1 MGKINDKIVGNIS
14 YFSYISIKLKTQI
27 MNELTKLE
35 EAAASKSK
43 LNDNLN
49 YQPLKLI
56 FEIITNIP
64 KIASNIFWN
73 FKKETN
79 GIRIIFRQ
87 NVGTTIQTIQNGLAT
102 NSKIE
107 DETHFDGKNGNHG
120 GLFGTGLSLV
130 NQYVTELFIRT
141 SGQQWDGKTDAVTS
155 YDIDNDTIE
164 IELLIPIG
172 SYKQKYIKD
181 AKDLIEKTDFFISSN
196 ERKHNFIV
204 EGFTPTE
211 NIELSKPLQKEIL
224 VWKTPTGTDK
234 DSCDFDKVKDE
245 HGNPISESIIP
256 ITISRGKKGEQE
268 HIVKLKD
275 FQIGKLKQVPKCWNV
290 DDINKPFLVLVSE
303 EANQV
308 VGIVSWTGSHP
319 VSVNNSCIIA
329 RVSKVDLRWLFGTA
343 DKMEGFHYVADTE
356 FVKWTKGVLNK
367 YYPDSNVVESGG
379 QFFSKDVIVYDK
391 IGKTPSNN
399 FRKDIGLEW
408 MNSLTTQ
415 QREKLVYLEW
425 SAGKDRFD
433 FYIWLAE
440 DGKVTP
446 TTKKI
451 LAESKRKG
459 FGDGEF
465 NQLFRYMG
473 SESKVVGGI
482 GLSIGISPTHITNF
496 NKITTKIQG
505 SGQLAVRP
513 TFHLLDLLDYG
524 FENYLEEYTEI
535 AMVKTKE
542 GKEKAKL
549 EALKTQNN

>member
-1 MGKINDKIVGNIS
+1 ME
-14 YFSYISIKLKTQI
+14 KT
-27 MNELTKLE
+27 LTKLE

-43 LNDNLN
+43 LNDDLN

-64 KIASNIFWN
+64 KSASMIFWK
-73 FKKETN
+73 FKKESD
-79 GIRIIFRQ
+79 GIRIFFKQ

-102 NSKIE
+102 NAKIQTE
-107 DETHFDGKNGNHG
+107 KHFDDKNGNHG

-130 NQYVTELFIRT
+130 NQYVGELFIRT
-141 SGQQWDGKTDAVTS
+141 NGQQWNGKNDDIIP
-155 YDIDNDTIE
+155 YDIDAETTE
-164 IELLIPIG
+164 IELLIPVG
-172 SYKQKYIKD
+172 SYKQKYIKE
-181 AKDLIEKTDFFISSN
+181 AKELIEKTDFFISTN
-196 ERKHNFIV
+196 DRKHDFMV

-211 NIELSKPLQKEIL
+211 NIELSKPLQKEII

-234 DSCDFDKVKDE
+234 DACDFDKVKDE
-245 HGNPISESIIP
+245 HGNPISEVIIP
-256 ITISRGKKGEQE
+256 ITISRGKKGEIE

-275 FQIGKLKQVPKCWNV
+275 FQIGKLKEVPNSWGIV
-290 DDINKPFLVLVSE
+290 DTNKPFLVLISE
-303 EANQV
+303 EANQI
-308 VGIVSWTGSHP
+308 VGVIPWTGSHP

-343 DKMEGFHYVADTE
+343 DKMEGFHYTPNE
-356 FVKWTKGVLNK
+356 KFIKWMKEVLNK

-379 QFFSKDVIVYDK
+379 QFWSRDTIVYDK
-391 IGKTPSNN
+391 IGKKPSSD
-399 FRKDIGLEW
+399 FRKDIGLSW
-408 MNSLTTQ
+408 MDKLSIA

-433 FYIWLAE
+433 FYIWLAK
-440 DGKVTP
+440 DGKVGP

-459 FGDGEF
+459 FGDVEF

-473 SESKVVGGI
+473 SESNVVGGI
-482 GLSIGISPTHITNF
+482 GLSIGISSTHITNF

-505 SGQLAVRP
+505 SGQLAIRP

-524 FENYLEEYTEI
+524 FENYLEEYSTI
-535 AMVKTKE
+535 AMLKTKE
-542 GKEKAKL
+542 GKETAKL
-549 EALKTQNN
+549 EALKTQNS

>member
-1 MGKINDKIVGNIS
+1 M
-14 YFSYISIKLKTQI
+14 KT
-27 MNELTKLE
+27 LTKLE
-35 EAAASKSK
+35 EAASSKSK
-43 LNDNLN
+43 LNDDLN

-73 FKKETN
+73 FKKESN

-87 NVGTTIQTIQNGLAT
+87 NVGTTIQIIQNGLAT

-107 DETHFDGKNGNHG
+107 DDTHFDGKNGNHG

-141 SGQQWDGKTDAVTS
+141 SGQQWDGKTDTVTS

-181 AKDLIEKTDFFISSN
+181 AKELIEKTDFFISSN

-204 EGFTPTE
+204 EGFTPNE

-224 VWKTPTGTDK
+224 VWKTQTGTDK

-245 HGNPISESIIP
+245 HGNPISECIIP

-290 DDINKPFLVLVSE
+290 DDINKPFLVLISE

-308 VGIVSWTGSHP
+308 VGIVPWTGSHP

-343 DKMEGFHYVADTE
+343 DKMEGFHYVVDTE

-408 MNSLTTQ
+408 LNSLTTQ

-433 FYIWLAE
+433 FHIWLAE

-459 FGDGEF
+459 FGDSEF

-505 SGQLAVRP
+505 SGQMAVRP

-524 FENYLEEYTEI
+524 FENYLEEYTKI

-542 GKEKAKL
+542 GKEKVKL
-549 EALKTQNN
+549 EALKNQNN